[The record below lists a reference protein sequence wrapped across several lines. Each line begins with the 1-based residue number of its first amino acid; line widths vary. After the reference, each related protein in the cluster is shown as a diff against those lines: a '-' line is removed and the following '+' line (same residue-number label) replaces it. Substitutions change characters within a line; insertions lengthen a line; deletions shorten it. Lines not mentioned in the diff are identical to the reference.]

1 MITLRIPQSEGYH
14 PMPRSS
20 HCRAGL
26 LLACAVF
33 ILSLSLSLTAT
44 AEDKPWV
51 VFEGKDGPG
60 KGKNVVFVTGDD
72 EYYSEVGMPLM
83 ARILAERYGF
93 TCTVLFAINK
103 TTGVIDTNTLD
114 NIPGLEALDHADA
127 MVLFTRFRALPDD
140 QMKHIIDFIDTG
152 KGIIGLRT
160 ATHAFKY
167 DNQPTSYKKYTWNSN
182 EPGFQGGFGRLVLGE
197 TWVNHWGSHGH
208 ESTRGVFAP
217 DASGSPILRGI
228 KDGEIWCFTDVYEV
242 HLPLLP
248 GSTPLVMGQVLK
260 GPTPNDTPVEG
271 KKNTPMMPVAW
282 TRTYSGPSGK
292 PARVFTST
300 MFGKMGE
307 HADWDNA
314 ALRRLLVNATFWA
327 TGIEDKI
334 PAEADVTPIGENPFK
349 KGFKPQDYHP

>member
-1 MITLRIPQSEGYH
+1 MKHSLSR
-14 PMPRSS
+14 
-20 HCRAGL
+20 RAL
-26 LLACAVF
+26 LL
-33 ILSLSLSLTAT
+33 LSGALLALSGLTAT
-44 AEDKPWV
+44 RAGAEDKPWV
-51 VFEGKDGPG
+51 VFEGKEGPG

-83 ARILAERYGF
+83 ARILAERHGF

-103 TTGVIDTNTLD
+103 ATGVIDTNTLD

-127 MVLFTRFRALPDD
+127 MVLFTRFRALPDE
-140 QMKHIIDFIDTG
+140 QMKHIIDYIDSG
-152 KGIIGLRT
+152 RGIIGLRT
-160 ATHAFKY
+160 ATHAF
-167 DNQPTSYKKYTWNSN
+167 NFGNGPTSYKKYTFNSN

-242 HLPLLP
+242 HLPLLA

-260 GPTPNDTPVEG
+260 GPTPGDPPLEG

-282 TRTYSGPSGK
+282 TRTYTGPSGK

-307 HADWDNA
+307 HADWDSA
-314 ALRRLLVNATFWA
+314 ALRRLLVNATYWA
-327 TGIEDKI
+327 AGIEGKI
-334 PAEADVTPIGENPFK
+334 PAEADVTPVGDNPFK
-349 KGFKPQDYHP
+349 KGFKPQDYKP